1 MTALDS
7 IVATLED
14 DLLPGLNFSL
24 SSHRAASYVKQRSFS
39 SFFPSGSNVYSSTT
53 GQRVIVIRVADGG
66 KSMLDLSSIRLAFE
80 IKNTD
85 GTNGLCLSGG
95 HLSCL
100 FQRLTHRIAGTQCED
115 ILFYNRLCAM
125 LNQFRSVNSQ
135 YSAHIGGVGA
145 GASQVALS
153 MDRLIPEPIAANGTR
168 RVVIDLPCGL
178 FASHYLLPIGRFP
191 LEVTLELAAA
201 DAVAMTG
208 PIKAGATGDGGAD
221 VNCSTTYEISNV
233 RLLADTISL
242 DGALSDNIDEALLQ
256 GKPLSIAYSSWSNQY
271 FTLPGLPDTNAAWN
285 VLINRSFSR
294 LQSVFMNFLPT
305 FTVPQREWT
314 QTNTFT
320 CWHGG
325 ADPALGQ
332 QVAPPAYN
340 YARGQWRF
348 QLQAGPHLWPSMPM
362 NSFAES
368 YYQLQKAVGQLIS
381 ETGLALGPHYRSR
394 SYHMAIDLE
403 KSASTASSAGV
414 TMSGLNTK
422 ASNDQIR
429 LEWQGVTSDNTA
441 NKSYKP
447 SAVFVLCNYACVVE
461 LRAEGVIFAD

>member
-1 MTALDS
+1 
-7 IVATLED
+7 
-14 DLLPGLNFSL
+14 
-24 SSHRAASYVKQRSFS
+24 
-39 SFFPSGSNVYSSTT
+39 
-53 GQRVIVIRVADGG
+53 
-66 KSMLDLSSIRLAFE
+66 
-80 IKNTD
+80 
-85 GTNGLCLSGG
+85 
-95 HLSCL
+95 L
-100 FQRLTHRIAGTQCED
+100 FH
-115 ILFYNRLCAM
+115 
-125 LNQFRSVNSQ
+125 
-135 YSAHIGGVGA
+135 
-145 GASQVALS
+145 
-153 MDRLIPEPIAANGTR
+153 
-168 RVVIDLPCGL
+168 
-178 FASHYLLPIGRFP
+178 SHYLLPIGRFP

-332 QVAPPAYN
+332 QVAPPPYN
-340 YARGQWRF
+340 YARDQWRF
-348 QLQAGPHLWPSMPM
+348 QLQAGPHLWPSTPM

-381 ETGLALGPHYRSR
+381 ARPAWPSGRTTAAAPSIWPSTSR
-394 SYHMAIDLE
+394 RA
-403 KSASTASSAGV
+403 ASTASSAGV

-429 LEWQGVTSDNTA
+429 LEWQGVTSDATA